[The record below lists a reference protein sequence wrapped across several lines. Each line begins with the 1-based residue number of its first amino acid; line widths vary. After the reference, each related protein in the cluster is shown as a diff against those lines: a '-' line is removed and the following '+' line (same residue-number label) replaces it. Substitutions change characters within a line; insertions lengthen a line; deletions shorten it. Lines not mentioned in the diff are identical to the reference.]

1 MRDEK
6 LATLLL
12 AYIRKHNI
20 EKQEPVTRSS
30 LNFELRKIA
39 TGEQLSYVLLNMLQ
53 HGYLHKQLTAATVV
67 HFWVTTK
74 VEPTLELGL
83 TPDVLRPRDVGPDL
97 MTVEQSDQTEQATE
111 DLAVQLDQQ
120 PALDS
125 RCPLDVYALRRVRT
139 AAARDAAVYDFI
151 SQRPT
156 WPATDLESAIHKKM
170 RQVVAYRALDALLAK
185 NLISMKLVDG
195 YNCYVPITQSFITFP
210 PPSEQQKVDEEL
222 AQELANIDGQPAE
235 PIQSKPP
242 TKEVI
247 TFDVTTFNLLP
258 DSVKQLVNSMVQTLA
273 KLAPTDRASA

>member
-1 MRDEK
+1 MNSEK

-12 AYIRKHNI
+12 AHIRKHNI
-20 EKQEPVTRSS
+20 EKQEPVTRAS
-30 LNFELRKIA
+30 LNFELRKSV

-53 HGYLHKQLTAATVV
+53 HGYLHKQLIDTSV
-67 HFWVTTK
+67 HFWVTAK
-74 VEPTLELGL
+74 VEPTLKLRL
-83 TPDVLRPRDVGPDL
+83 KPDVLRPRDVGPDL
-97 MTVEQSDQTEQATE
+97 MALGQSDQTEQATE
-111 DLAVQLDQQ
+111 DLTIQLDRQ

-170 RQVVAYRALDALLAK
+170 RQVVATRALDALLAK

-222 AQELANIDGQPAE
+222 AQELANVDSQPTE
-235 PIQSKPP
+235 PIQPKPP
-242 TKEVI
+242 TEEVI
-247 TFDVTTFNLLP
+247 TFDVATFNLLP
-258 DSVKQLVNSMVQTLA
+258 DSVKQSVNNMVQTLA
-273 KLAPTDRASA
+273 QEFSYGYR

>member
-1 MRDEK
+1 MNSEK

-12 AYIRKHNI
+12 AHIRKHNI
-20 EKQEPVTRSS
+20 EKQEPVTRAS
-30 LNFELRKIA
+30 LNFELRKSV
-39 TGEQLSYVLLNMLQ
+39 TGEQLSSVLLNMLQ
-53 HGYLHKQLTAATVV
+53 HGYLHKQLIDTSV
-67 HFWVTTK
+67 HFWVTAK
-74 VEPTLELGL
+74 VEPTLKLRL
-83 TPDVLRPRDVGPDL
+83 KPDVLRPRDVGPDL
-97 MTVEQSDQTEQATE
+97 MALGQSDQTEQATE
-111 DLAVQLDQQ
+111 DLTIQLDRQ

-222 AQELANIDGQPAE
+222 AQELANLDAQPAE

-242 TKEVI
+242 TKEVV
-247 TFDVTTFNLLP
+247 TFDVATFNLLP
-258 DSVKQLVNSMVQTLA
+258 DSVKQSVNNMVQTLA
-273 KLAPTDRASA
+273 QEFSIYGYQ

>member
-12 AYIRKHNI
+12 AHIRRHNI
-20 EKQEPVTRSS
+20 EKQEPVTRAS
-30 LNFELRKIA
+30 LNFELR
-39 TGEQLSYVLLNMLQ
+39 TVTSEQLSYVLLNMLQ
-53 HGYLHKQLTAATVV
+53 HGYLHKQRIDATV
-67 HFWVTTK
+67 HFWVTAK
-74 VEPTLELGL
+74 VEPALDLL
-83 TPDVLRPRDVGPDL
+83 ITPDVLHPRDVGPDL
-97 MTVEQSDQTEQATE
+97 MLVMRVGQTEQATE
-111 DLAVQLDQQ
+111 DLTIQLDQQ

-170 RQVVAYRALDALLAK
+170 RQVVATRALDALLAK
-185 NLISMKLVDG
+185 NLISMELVDG

-222 AQELANIDGQPAE
+222 AQELANVDSQPAE

-242 TKEVI
+242 TKEGI
-247 TFDVTTFNLLP
+247 TFDMTTFNLLP
-258 DSVKQLVNSMVQTLA
+258 DSVKQSVNNMVQTLA
-273 KLAPTDRASA
+273 QEFSYGYR

>member
-12 AYIRKHNI
+12 AHIRKHNI

-53 HGYLHKQLTAATVV
+53 HGYLHKQLIDTSV
-67 HFWVTTK
+67 HFWVTAK
-74 VEPTLELGL
+74 VEPTLKLRL
-83 TPDVLRPRDVGPDL
+83 KPDVLRPRDVGPDL
-97 MTVEQSDQTEQATE
+97 MALGQSDQTEQATE
-111 DLAVQLDQQ
+111 DLTIPLDRQ

-125 RCPLDVYALRRVRT
+125 RCPLDVYVLRRART
-139 AAARDAAVYDFI
+139 AAARDTAVYDFI

-170 RQVVAYRALDALLAK
+170 RQVVATRALDALLAK

-195 YNCYVPITQSFITFP
+195 HYCYVPITQSFITFP

-222 AQELANIDGQPAE
+222 AQELANVDSQPTE

-242 TKEVI
+242 TKEGI

-258 DSVKQLVNSMVQTLA
+258 DSVKQSVNNMVQTLA
-273 KLAPTDRASA
+273 QEFSYGYR